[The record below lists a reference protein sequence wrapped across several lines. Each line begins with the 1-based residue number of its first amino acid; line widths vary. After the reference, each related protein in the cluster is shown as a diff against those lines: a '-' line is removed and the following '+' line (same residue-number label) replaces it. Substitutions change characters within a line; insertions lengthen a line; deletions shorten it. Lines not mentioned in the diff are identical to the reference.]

1 MTVVQICHRGAV
13 YVIRKNFV
21 REVLC
26 MTVVRTLSQVL
37 VMTFKEFVT
46 EVLGM
51 TVVRVWHRGAG
62 YNSCKNLVAEVLVMT
77 VVRICHR
84 GAGFVSL
91 NNFVTE
97 VLCMAI
103 IRNLSQSCWVYQS

>member
-1 MTVVQICHRGAV
+1 
-13 YVIRKNFV
+13 
-21 REVLC
+21 
-26 MTVVRTLSQVL
+26 MTVVRIC
-37 VMTFKEFVT
+37 
-46 EVLGM
+46 
-51 TVVRVWHRGAG
+51 HRGAG

-77 VVRICHR
+77 VVRICHK

-97 VLCMAI
+97 VLCMAV